1 MHIEGTYTLQAL
13 PREVWN
19 CLMDQQVLL
28 RTVPGIERIEQVDK
42 DSYAVA
48 IRINQA
54 PFVDTYNGRVTVT
67 EQQYPYHYRLAIEG
81 EGRQSTISGSGSVHL
96 NERDGSTI
104 IAYQGSLSVSKA
116 GVRLPLSLIKG
127 AAKLFIQQYFT
138 ALADQL
144 HTLHANAE
152 ALSAD
157 GMEQPS
163 ILKNESGNIVILPPA
178 PATTAGTGLATKSV
192 FATIVHVLRLGA
204 GDPEQEA
211 RWENRLRRA
220 SVISVLLFLV
230 WVGTRLPRRR

>member
-13 PREVWN
+13 PGEVWN
-19 CLMDQQVLL
+19 CLMDQEVLL
-28 RTVPGIERIEQVDK
+28 RTVPGIERIEQIDS

-48 IRINQA
+48 IHIKQA
-54 PFVDTYNGRVTVT
+54 PFIDTYNGRVTVT

-81 EGRQSTISGSGSVHL
+81 EGRQSAISGSGSVHL

-116 GVRLPLSLIKG
+116 GVRLPISLIKG

-144 HTLHANAE
+144 HTQHVNAE
-152 ALSAD
+152 ALAIE
-157 GMEQPS
+157 GVEQPS

-178 PATTAGTGLATKSV
+178 PATAADSGLATKSV
-192 FATIVHVLRLGA
+192 FATIVHVLGLGA

-211 RWENRLRRA
+211 RWENRLRRV
-220 SVISVLLFLV
+220 SVISLLLFLV